1 MIRRVLLL
9 SLALLA
15 LLPSCRE
22 DRTKPV
28 LTPADEALLAEKA
41 DGKIETII
49 RENLPSLFAGLV
61 VFRSDV
67 FLSPSAMLDE
77 RGISVLNAFGNAA
90 ILLLNSPDIPTLLQ
104 QEQVKKIYYLSRQG
118 PLARF
123 HPAFEMDLLRRFGE
137 GRESEP
143 FSFLIRFREGPEE
156 RDAEVVKAAGF
167 RIDTRTGVVWVVTGS
182 PTSLPRLMENDR
194 IIFYEG
200 TSKARTM

>member
-1 MIRRVLLL
+1 MIRRILLL

-67 FLSPSAMLDE
+67 FLSQSAMLDE

-90 ILLLNSPDIPTLLQ
+90 ILLLNSPDIPMLLQ
-104 QEQVKKIYYLSRQG
+104 QEQVKKIFYLSRQG

-156 RDAEVVKAAGF
+156 QDAEVVRAAGF
-167 RIDTRTGVVWVVTGS
+167 RIDTRTGVVWVVTGP

-194 IIFYEG
+194 IIFYERA
-200 TSKARTM
+200 SKARTM

>member
-9 SLALLA
+9 SLTLLT

-22 DRTKPV
+22 DRPKPV

-41 DGKIETII
+41 DGKIETIL

-67 FLSPSAMLDE
+67 FLSQSAMLDE
-77 RGISVLNAFGNAA
+77 RGISVLNVFGNAA
-90 ILLLNSPDIPTLLQ
+90 ILLLNSPDIPMLLQ
-104 QEQVKKIYYLSRQG
+104 LDQVKKIYYLSRQG

-143 FSFLIRFREGPEE
+143 FSFLIRFREAPEE
-156 RDAEVVKAAGF
+156 RDAEVVEAAGF
-167 RIDTRTGVVWVVTGS
+167 RIDTRTGGVWVVTGP

-200 TSKARTM
+200 ASKARTM